1 MPIEARYHEQVRLLV
16 SLLPFLNDEPC
27 FALKGGTAINL
38 FVQPLPRLSVD
49 IDLAYLPL
57 EPRDEALRRCRE
69 ALQRLAETF
78 SARLPGVRAELQ
90 DNRRDELRILVRRG
104 RSQVKVEV
112 SPVLRGTLHPPQE
125 CDVVEAVEDDYGFAA
140 VQVMSLPDLYG
151 GKICAALD
159 RQHPRDLFDV
169 KLLLNQG
176 GLDRSVFVGF
186 LVYLLGHPRPLNEVL
201 NPRLK
206 PLDDVYRQEFVGMA
220 RADIPLQQLE
230 DARHELL
237 TRLGQLMTDEDI
249 RFLLSFKQGTPDWT
263 LLPLPDVERLPA
275 VRWKL
280 ANIQKMHPDKHR
292 QSLELL
298 EQSLDSLRER
308 RLAPR

>member
-38 FVQPLPRLSVD
+38 FVQALPRLSVD

-69 ALQRLAETF
+69 ALQRLTENF
-78 SARLPGVRAELQ
+78 GDRLPGVRAELQ

-104 RSQVKVEV
+104 RNQVKVEV

-125 CDVVEAVEDDYGFAA
+125 RDVVEAVEDEYGFAA
-140 VQVMSLPDLYG
+140 VQVVSLPDLYG

-176 GLDRSVFVGF
+176 GLDRSVFEGF
-186 LVYLLGHPRPLNEVL
+186 LIYLLGHPRPLNEVI

-206 PLDDVYRQEFVGMA
+206 PLGDVYREEFAGMA
-220 RADIPLQQLE
+220 RVDLPL
-230 DARHELL
+230 HELESARDEL
-237 TRLGQLMTDEDI
+237 LSQLGHLMTDDDVH
-249 RFLLSFKQGTPDWT
+249 FLLSFKQGAPDWT
-263 LLPLPDVERLPA
+263 LLPLMGVDRLPA

-280 ANIQKMHPDKHR
+280 ANIQKMGADKHR
-292 QSLELL
+292 QSLALL
-298 EQSLDSLRER
+298 EQALVRIRS
-308 RLAPR
+308 

>member
-16 SLLPFLNDEPC
+16 SLLPFLNDEQC

-69 ALQRLAETF
+69 ALQRLAEAF
-78 SARLPGVRAELQ
+78 NSRLPGVRAELQ
-90 DNRRDELRILVRRG
+90 DNRRDELRILVHRG

-112 SPVLRGTLHPPQE
+112 SPVLRGTLHPTQE
-125 CDVVEAVEDDYGFAA
+125 RDVVEAVEDEYGFAA
-140 VQVMSLPDLYG
+140 VQVVSLPDLYG

-159 RQHPRDLFDV
+159 RQHPRDLFDI

-176 GLDRSVFVGF
+176 GLDRSVFEGF
-186 LVYLLGHPRPLNEVL
+186 LVYLLGHPRPLNEVI

-220 RADIPLQQLE
+220 RVDLPLQELE
-230 DARHELL
+230 DVRHELL
-237 TRLGQLMTDEDI
+237 TRLGQLMMDEDV

-263 LLPLPDVERLPA
+263 LLPLSGVDRLPA

-280 ANIQKMHPDKHR
+280 ANIQKMGADKHR

-298 EQSLDSLRER
+298 ELALGRLRQ
-308 RLAPR
+308 

>member
-69 ALQRLAETF
+69 ALKRLAETF

-90 DNRRDELRILVRRG
+90 DNRRDELRILVRQG

-125 CDVVEAVEDDYGFAA
+125 RDVVEAVEDEYGFAA
-140 VQVMSLPDLYG
+140 VQVVSLPDLYG

-176 GLDRSVFVGF
+176 GLDRSVFEGF
-186 LVYLLGHPRPLNEVL
+186 LVYLLGHPRPLNEVI

-220 RADIPLQQLE
+220 RVDLQLQELE
-230 DARHELL
+230 RVRNE
-237 TRLGQLMTDEDI
+237 RLGQLMADEDV
-249 RFLLSFKQGTPDWT
+249 RFLLSFKQGAPDWT
-263 LLPLPDVERLPA
+263 LLPLPGVDRLPA

-280 ANIQKMHPDKHR
+280 ANIHNMHSDKHR

-298 EQSLDSLRER
+298 VQALGRIR
-308 RLAPR
+308 Q

>member
-1 MPIEARYHEQVRLLV
+1 MPVDARYHEQVRLLV

-57 EPRDEALRRCRE
+57 EPRDEALQRCRE
-69 ALQRLAETF
+69 ALGRLSEAF
-78 SARLPGVRAELQ
+78 NARLPGVRAELQ
-90 DNRRDELRILVRRG
+90 ENRRDELRILVRRE

-125 CDVVEAVEDDYGFAA
+125 RDVVGAVEDDYGFAA
-140 VQVMSLPDLYG
+140 VQVVSLPDLYG

-169 KLLLNQG
+169 KLLLDQG
-176 GLDRSVFVGF
+176 GLDRSVFEGF
-186 LVYLLGHPRPLNEVL
+186 LVYLLGHPRPLNEVI
-201 NPRLK
+201 NPRFK
-206 PLDDVYRQEFVGMA
+206 PLEDVYRQEFVGMA
-220 RADIPLQQLE
+220 GADIPLQQLE

-237 TRLGQLMTDEDI
+237 TRLSQLMTDEDV
-249 RFLLSFKQGTPDWT
+249 RFLLSFKQGAPDWS
-263 LLPLPDVERLPA
+263 LLPHNGIDRLPA

-280 ANIQKMHPDKHR
+280 ANIQKMHPDKHHE
-292 QSLELL
+292 SLTLL
-298 EQSLDSLRER
+298 EEALSRF
-308 RLAPR
+308 

>member
-1 MPIEARYHEQVRLLV
+1 MPIDARYHEQVRLLV
-16 SLLPFLNDEPC
+16 SLLPFLNDESC

-69 ALQRLAETF
+69 ALQRLADTF
-78 SARLPGVRAELQ
+78 RARLPGVRAELQ
-90 DNRRDELRILVRRG
+90 DNRRDELRVLVRRG

-125 CDVVEAVEDDYGFAA
+125 LDVVEVVEDDYGFAA
-140 VQVMSLPDLYG
+140 IQVVSLPDLYG

-169 KLLLNQG
+169 KLLLDQN
-176 GLDRSVFVGF
+176 GLDRSIFEGF
-186 LVYLLGHPRPLNEVL
+186 LVYLLGHPRPLNEVI
-201 NPRLK
+201 NPRFK
-206 PLDDVYRQEFVGMA
+206 PLEDVYRQEFVGMA
-220 RADIPLQQLE
+220 GADIPLQQLE
-230 DARHELL
+230 GARHELL
-237 TRLGQLMTDEDI
+237 TRLGQLMTDEDV
-249 RFLLSFKQGTPDWT
+249 RFLLSFKQGAPDWT
-263 LLPLPDVERLPA
+263 QLPLPGVDRLPA

-280 ANIQKMHPDKHR
+280 ANIQKMGPDKHR

-298 EQSLDSLRER
+298 EQVLVSFRK
-308 RLAPR
+308 

>member
-27 FALKGGTAINL
+27 LALKGGTAINL

-69 ALQRLAETF
+69 ALQRLAEGF
-78 SARLPGVRAELQ
+78 SARMPGVQAELQ

-104 RSQVKVEV
+104 NSQVKVEV

-125 CDVVEAVEDDYGFAA
+125 RDVVEAVEDDYGFAA
-140 VQVMSLPDLYG
+140 VQVVSLPDVYG

-169 KLLLNQG
+169 KLLLDQG
-176 GLDRSVFVGF
+176 GLDRNVFEGF
-186 LVYLLGHPRPLNEVL
+186 LVYLLGHPRPLNEVI
-201 NPRLK
+201 NPRMK
-206 PLDDVYRQEFVGMA
+206 ALDDVYRQEFVGMA
-220 RADIPLQQLE
+220 RADIPLQKLE
-230 DARHELL
+230 DVRHELL
-237 TRLGQLMTDEDI
+237 TRLGQLMTDEDA
-249 RFLLSFKQGTPDWT
+249 RFLLSFKQGAPDWA
-263 LLPLPDVERLPA
+263 LLPLPGVERLPA

-280 ANIQKMHPDKHR
+280 ANIHQMYPDKHH
-292 QSLELL
+292 QSLERL
-298 EQSLDSLRER
+298 EQALGELRQ
-308 RLAPR
+308 

>member
-1 MPIEARYHEQVRLLV
+1 M
-16 SLLPFLNDEPC
+16 
-27 FALKGGTAINL
+27 
-38 FVQPLPRLSVD
+38 
-49 IDLAYLPL
+49 
-57 EPRDEALRRCRE
+57 
-69 ALQRLAETF
+69 AETF
-78 SARLPGVRAELQ
+78 STRLPGVRAELQ
-90 DNRRDELRILVRRG
+90 DNRRDELRILVRWG
-104 RSQVKVEV
+104 RSQMKVEV

-125 CDVVEAVEDDYGFAA
+125 RDAVEDDYDFAA
-140 VQVMSLPDLYG
+140 VQVVSLPDLYG

-186 LVYLLGHPRPLNEVL
+186 LVYLLGHPRPLNEVI

-220 RADIPLQQLE
+220 RVDLPLQELE
-230 DARHELL
+230 SVRDELL
-237 TRLGQLMTDEDI
+237 SRLGQLMTDEDV
-249 RFLLSFKQGTPDWT
+249 RFLMSFKQGAPDWA
-263 LLPLPDVERLPA
+263 LLPLQGVERLPA

-280 ANIQKMHPDKHR
+280 ANIHKMHPDKHR

-298 EQSLDSLRER
+298 EQALGRLRE
-308 RLAPR
+308 

>member
-16 SLLPFLNDEPC
+16 ALLPFLNDEPC

-69 ALQRLAETF
+69 ALQRLAQAF

-125 CDVVEAVEDDYGFAA
+125 RDVVEAVEDEYGFAA
-140 VQVMSLPDLYG
+140 VQVVSLPDLYG

-176 GLDRSVFVGF
+176 GLDRSVFEGF

-206 PLDDVYRQEFVGMA
+206 PLDDIYRQEFAGMS
-220 RADIPLQQLE
+220 RADIPLQELE
-230 DARHELL
+230 SVRDELL
-237 TRLGQLMTDEDI
+237 SRLGQLMTDEDV
-249 RFLLSFKQGTPDWT
+249 RFLQSFKQGAPDWA
-263 LLPLPDVERLPA
+263 LLPLAGVDRLPA

-280 ANIQKMHPDKHR
+280 ANIHKMHPDKHR

-298 EQSLDSLRER
+298 EQALGRLRE
-308 RLAPR
+308 

>member
-1 MPIEARYHEQVRLLV
+1 MPINARYHEQVRLLV

-69 ALQRLAETF
+69 ALHRLTGTY

-125 CDVVEAVEDDYGFAA
+125 RDVVEAVEDDYGFAA
-140 VQVMSLPDLYG
+140 VQVVSLPDLYG

-206 PLDDVYRQEFVGMA
+206 PLGDIYRQEFAGMS
-220 RADIPLQQLE
+220 RADISLQQLE
-230 DARHELL
+230 HVRHELL
-237 TRLGQLMTDEDI
+237 TRLGQLMTNEDV
-249 RFLLSFKQGTPDWT
+249 RFLLSFKQGAPDWS
-263 LLPLPDVERLPA
+263 LLPLQGVDRLPA

-280 ANIQKMHPDKHR
+280 ANIQRMGADKHR
-292 QSLELL
+292 QSLALL
-298 EQSLDSLRER
+298 EQALDNLRE
-308 RLAPR
+308 

>member
-57 EPRDEALRRCRE
+57 ELRDEALRRCRE
-69 ALQRLAETF
+69 ALHRLAQAF
-78 SARLPGVRAELQ
+78 STRLPGVRAELQ
-90 DNRRDELRILVRRG
+90 ANRRDELRILVRRG

-125 CDVVEAVEDDYGFAA
+125 RDVVEAVEDDYGFAA
-140 VQVMSLPDLYG
+140 VRVVSLPDLYG

-169 KLLLNQG
+169 KLLLDQD
-176 GLDRSVFVGF
+176 GLDRSVFEGF
-186 LVYLLGHPRPLNEVL
+186 LVYLLGHPRPLNEVI

-206 PLDDVYRQEFVGMA
+206 PLGDVYRQEFVGMA
-220 RADIPLQQLE
+220 RVDLPLQELE
-230 DARHELL
+230 GVRHELL
-237 TRLGQLMTDEDI
+237 TRLGQLMTDVDV
-249 RFLLSFKQGTPDWT
+249 RFLLAFKQGAPDWA
-263 LLPLPDVERLPA
+263 LLPLPGADQLPA

-280 ANIQKMHPDKHR
+280 ANIQKMGADKHR

-298 EQSLDSLRER
+298 EQALGSLRR
-308 RLAPR
+308 

>member
-1 MPIEARYHEQVRLLV
+1 MPIEARYHEQVSLLV

-69 ALQRLAETF
+69 ALQRMAETF

-125 CDVVEAVEDDYGFAA
+125 RDVVEAVEDDYGFTA
-140 VQVMSLPDLYG
+140 VRVVSLPDLYG

-176 GLDRSVFVGF
+176 VLNRSVFEGF
-186 LVYLLGHPRPLNEVL
+186 LVYLLGHPRPLNEVI

-206 PLDDVYRQEFVGMA
+206 ALDDVYRQEFIGMA

-230 DARHELL
+230 DVRHELL
-237 TRLGQLMTDEDI
+237 SRLGQLMTDEDV
-249 RFLLSFKQGTPDWT
+249 RFLLAFKQGAPDWA
-263 LLPLPDVERLPA
+263 LLPLPGVERLPA

-280 ANIQKMHPDKHR
+280 ANIRKMHPNKHR

-298 EQSLDSLRER
+298 KQALDNLLR
-308 RLAPR
+308 

>member
-16 SLLPFLNDEPC
+16 SLLPYLNDEPC

-112 SPVLRGTLHPPQE
+112 SPVLRGTLHPSQE
-125 CDVVEAVEDDYGFAA
+125 CDIVEAVEDDYGFAA
-140 VQVMSLPDLYG
+140 VQVVSLPDLYG
-151 GKICAALD
+151 GKICASLD

-169 KLLLNQG
+169 KLLLNEG
-176 GLDRSVFVGF
+176 GLDRSVFEGF
-186 LVYLLGHPRPLNEVL
+186 LVYLLGHPRPLNEVI

-230 DARHELL
+230 DVRHELL
-237 TRLGQLMTDEDI
+237 TRLGLLMTDEDV
-249 RFLLSFKQGTPDWT
+249 RFLLSFKQGAPDWA
-263 LLPLPDVERLPA
+263 LLPLPGVDRLPA

-280 ANIQKMHPDKHR
+280 ANIQKMWADKHR

-298 EQSLDSLRER
+298 EQALGKLRQ
-308 RLAPR
+308 